1 MHVEETPKEYLEELN
16 AQIDLDRKILGKKPF
31 DHDDDDKTP
40 RAGGGKTQMKS
51 LTDPES
57 VSRAAKENPTD
68 FITVNIEP

>member
-57 VSRAAKENPTD
+57 GQQSREGKPD
-68 FITVNIEP
+68 GFHLQ